1 MYMYFLNLG
10 FQSIDEINAE
20 SNSDSNFY
28 ALQERFD
35 HFCKAPAFDTSV
47 LSNKR
52 TRMCNYKKN
61 RKR

>member
-1 MYMYFLNLG
+1 MYIYILDTGVQFL
-10 FQSIDEINAE
+10 DEMNAK

-35 HFCKAPAFDTSV
+35 QFCKPPVFGTSG

-52 TRMCNYKKN
+52 ARMYNYP
-61 RKR
+61 